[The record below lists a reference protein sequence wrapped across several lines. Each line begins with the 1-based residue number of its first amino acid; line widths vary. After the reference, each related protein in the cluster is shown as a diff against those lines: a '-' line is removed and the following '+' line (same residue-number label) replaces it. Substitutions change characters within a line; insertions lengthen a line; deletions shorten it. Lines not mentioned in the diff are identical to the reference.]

1 MTMQENE
8 FDRQMR
14 EKLEGY
20 TPEPSPGLWDK
31 IAARLDEQ
39 TATEKPVVAMPSA
52 RRRQG
57 GWWWSA
63 AAVVLL
69 GAFAWVF
76 YQPVEVVYLTGQV
89 ASVAEAET
97 IEIPATVMAEQ
108 AEEVEMP
115 TRPRQLAPIR
125 KLYAE
130 RVRPQANP
138 ANPVEDMHGSEEL
151 RVAAVTD
158 SPVGEQTTLP
168 AVTNEPHE
176 PVAEVR
182 RNEQPLVASMPV
194 EAYAQAT
201 QPPVVPADL
210 GAETVEVDRARE
222 RTFGVGSL
230 LNIVLGSVDQREEKL
245 VTFSDDDEG
254 LIKMAF
260 NLGRAKSWRGDE

>member
-14 EKLEGY
+14 KKLDGY

-39 TATEKPVVAMPSA
+39 AATEKPVVVMPPV

-69 GAFAWVF
+69 GAFAWVL
-76 YQPVEVVYLTGQV
+76 YQPVEIVYLKGQV

-97 IEIPATVMAEQ
+97 IEILATATPEQ
-108 AEEVEMP
+108 AAEAEMP
-115 TRPRQLAPIR
+115 TKPRQLAPIL

-130 RVRPQANP
+130 RVRPETSA

-151 RVAAVTD
+151 RVAAVPD
-158 SPVGEQTTLP
+158 SPVDVQTTLP
-168 AVTNEPHE
+168 AVMNEPHE
-176 PVAEVR
+176 PVADVR
-182 RNEQPLVASMPV
+182 RNEQLLVAPLPV
-194 EAYAQAT
+194 EAYAHVAEL
-201 QPPVVPADL
+201 PIVAANL
-210 GAETVEVDRARE
+210 GETEVVDRSQE

-260 NLGRAKSWRGDE
+260 NLGRGRVWRNDQ